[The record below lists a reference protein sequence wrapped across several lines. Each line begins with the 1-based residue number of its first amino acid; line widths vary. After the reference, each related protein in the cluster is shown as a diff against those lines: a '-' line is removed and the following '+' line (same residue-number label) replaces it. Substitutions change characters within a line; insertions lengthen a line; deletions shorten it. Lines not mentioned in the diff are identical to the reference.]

1 MSWLAVWLCALGLLA
16 QKVAG
21 AFVPRAWVQ
30 GVRVRAVLALLPPA
44 MLAALVLTQTLQ
56 GGDGLVLDLRL
67 VGLGT
72 AVVAL
77 VLRAPFLVVVVAA
90 AVATALARLLV

>member
-1 MSWLAVWLCALGLLA
+1 MSWLAVWLCAVGLLA

-21 AFVPRAWVQ
+21 AFVPQAWVS
-30 GVRVRAVLALLPPA
+30 GVRVQAVLSLLPVA
-44 MLAALVLTQTLQ
+44 MLAALVLTQTV
-56 GGDGLVLDLRL
+56 GSSDGLVLDLRL

-72 AVVAL
+72 AAVAL
-77 VLRAPFLVVVVAA
+77 LLRAPFLVVVMAA